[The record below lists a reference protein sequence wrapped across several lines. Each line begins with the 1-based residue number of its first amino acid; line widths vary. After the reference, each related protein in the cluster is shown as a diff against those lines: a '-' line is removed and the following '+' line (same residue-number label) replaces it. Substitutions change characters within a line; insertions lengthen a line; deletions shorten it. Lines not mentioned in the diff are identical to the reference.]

1 MLEFET
7 VVLLC
12 DRPIERRNR
21 RSGEHTGK
29 GEMSRSAATFRQH
42 DATRALR
49 AVTAAGMVAGRVEI
63 DAVTGKIV
71 IQLGSGERVEPS
83 NALDKWIPHCSAAAP
98 APPTEFPK

>member
-1 MLEFET
+1 
-7 VVLLC
+7 
-12 DRPIERRNR
+12 
-21 RSGEHTGK
+21 
-29 GEMSRSAATFRQH
+29 
-42 DATRALR
+42 
-49 AVTAAGMVAGRVEI
+49 MVAGRVEI